1 MIELTRLLF
10 PQVPG
15 SHHLPIN
22 GSGSAVGQPTGL
34 TVLWEYQEE
43 GWTQAEVDIL
53 LDDLA
58 GLRASLSVV
67 EADPEANPGLLDMI
81 RGARRR
87 GLSVALQLR
96 CDYLSLE
103 LARELAGLGLD
114 RVTIQLFGTPTLH
127 DRLRGKPGAHAMA
140 LQSLHN
146 CQEAGLSPALRF
158 ELTRSSW
165 LYLSHLFELVE
176 REGIRRVE
184 IHHRIY
190 GVDGA
195 REPNLLPAESR
206 HIIDSLMAKAI
217 EWRLRDQDF
226 QLFTIGNEVDAF
238 YAYLSTRKKD
248 RDRAAR
254 MWQALSQHQGNRSGV
269 RMFYIDRQGDVHP
282 DRYAL
287 RHSFG
292 NVRAELLSQILKK
305 ARHPILLGLRD
316 RHHLLTGRCSTCRW
330 LPICNGNSRARAEA
344 AFGDY
349 WAPDPSCYLTE
360 EEISTVPSL

>member
-10 PQVPG
+10 PQAPG
-15 SHHLPIN
+15 VSPLPEN
-22 GSGSAVGQPTGL
+22 GAGTAVGQPQGL
-34 TVLWEYQEE
+34 TVLWEYREDSWSE
-43 GWTQAEVDIL
+43 AEVQAV

-67 EADPEANPGLLDMI
+67 EADPEANPGLLNMLAA
-81 RGARRR
+81 ARQR

-103 LARELAGLGLD
+103 MTRQLAAMGLD
-114 RVTIQLFGTPTLH
+114 RVTIQLFGTPDLH
-127 DRLRGKPGAHAMA
+127 DRLRGKKGAHAMA
-140 LQSLHN
+140 LKSLHH
-146 CQEAGLSPALRF
+146 CQEAGLEAALRF

-190 GVDGA
+190 GADGA

-217 EWRLRDQDF
+217 EWRLRDQGF

-238 YAYLSTRKKD
+238 YAYLSTRMRD

-254 MWQALSQHQGNRSGV
+254 MWRALSQHQGNRSGV
-269 RMFYIDRQGDVHP
+269 RLFYIDRDGEVHP
-282 DRYAL
+282 DRYTL

-292 NVRAELLSQILKK
+292 NVREDPLSLILAK

-344 AFGDY
+344 AFGDF

-360 EEISTVPSL
+360 DEISAAPSQ